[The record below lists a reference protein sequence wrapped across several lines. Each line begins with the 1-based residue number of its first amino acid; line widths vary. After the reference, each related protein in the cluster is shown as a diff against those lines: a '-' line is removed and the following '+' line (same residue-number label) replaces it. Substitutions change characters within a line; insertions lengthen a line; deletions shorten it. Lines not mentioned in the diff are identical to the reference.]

1 MRWPKHL
8 SVKSLPLKAKLGV
21 VFFAI
26 ILILAIADL
35 ITFLNDGPTR
45 EMQKWNDNWMKGG
58 ATSNSQD
65 GSR

>member
-1 MRWPKHL
+1 MPWPKRL
-8 SVKSLPLKAKLGV
+8 SFKSIPLKAKIGV
-21 VFFAI
+21 VFFGL
-26 ILILAIADL
+26 ILILALADL
-35 ITFLNDGPTR
+35 IAFLNDGPTR